1 MGSSSY
7 PSSCYW
13 GSTVLTT
20 YARAAI
26 TSPEVLKEE
35 EGEAVLT
42 VLPAAEYLNRP
53 FPSSCLP
60 PLQSKSKCKGF
71 VMVISSTLHMNENE
85 FS

>member
-1 MGSSSY
+1 MKCKGNRTKFELVGSSSY

-13 GSTVLTT
+13 GSIVLNI

-42 VLPAAEYLNRP
+42 VLPVVEFLN
-53 FPSSCLP
+53 
-60 PLQSKSKCKGF
+60 
-71 VMVISSTLHMNENE
+71 
-85 FS
+85 

>member
-35 EGEAVLT
+35 EGELEAVLT
-42 VLPAAEYLNRP
+42 VLPAAECSGVLDLRNMITTEKHELWVI
-53 FPSSCLP
+53 CL
-60 PLQSKSKCKGF
+60 KCC
-71 VMVISSTLHMNENE
+71 LLL
-85 FS
+85 FSYF